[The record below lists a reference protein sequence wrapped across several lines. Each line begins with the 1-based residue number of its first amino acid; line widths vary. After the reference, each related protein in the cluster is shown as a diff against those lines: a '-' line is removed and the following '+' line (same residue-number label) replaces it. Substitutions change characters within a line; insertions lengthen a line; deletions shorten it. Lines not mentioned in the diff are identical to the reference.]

1 MNAEIR
7 SIKTAAEQGL
17 ATTFASARA
26 TLPGK
31 GAVASLRD
39 DAFKRFDANGLP
51 HRRVEQW
58 KYTDLRAL
66 MREAKPLA
74 SPADI
79 RKPAD
84 IAAILPGVDT
94 SLVTIVN
101 GRYAPEWTDKNA
113 ADPGITV
120 TELFAWLAD
129 NAAYQIGKMP
139 GNDDQASLLNTA
151 LMTGG
156 VALHVKRGAAASKPI
171 HIAHVFSG
179 DAAAAMYPRSV
190 VVVEPGAH
198 VTLVES
204 FSGPDGLDYQV
215 NSALELLI
223 GEGAHVDHLKIGFD
237 GNAALRIST
246 LGVTVAGKAAYKDF
260 SFTTGGAV
268 VRNQTFARFA
278 GERIDAFIGGASL
291 LKNKQHVDN
300 TLVIAHAAAHCDSRE
315 LFKTVLDNQSHGVF
329 QGKIIVEPHAQKTNA
344 KMMTRSLL
352 LSDEAEASQKPE
364 LEIFADD
371 VVCGHGATAGALDP
385 GLKFY
390 MMSRG
395 ISEKEAETLLIQ
407 AFIGEAIE
415 EVANEGIREALNLAS
430 LKWLG
435 ARG

>member
-1 MNAEIR
+1 MNADIR
-7 SIKTAAEQGL
+7 AIKTAAEQGL
-17 ATTFASARA
+17 ATAFATART

-58 KYTDLRAL
+58 KYTDLRTL

-74 SPADI
+74 GPADI

-84 IAAILPGVDT
+84 IAAILSGVDT

-113 ADPGITV
+113 GDPGIV
-120 TELFAWLAD
+120 LAELFAWLAENPD
-129 NAAYQIGKMP
+129 YKLGQMP
-139 GNDDQASLLNTA
+139 GSDDQASLLNTA
-151 LMTGG
+151 FMSGG
-156 VALHVKRGAAASKPI
+156 VALRVRRGAAERKPI

-179 DAAAAMYPRSV
+179 DTAAAMYPRSV
-190 VVVEPGAH
+190 VIVEPGAH

-215 NSALELLI
+215 NSALELVV
-223 GEGAHVDHLKIGFD
+223 GEGAHVDHIKIGYD

-246 LGVTVAGKAAYKDF
+246 LGVTVGAKAVYKDF
-260 SFTTGGAV
+260 AYTTGGAV

-278 GERIDAFIGGASL
+278 GEHIEAFIGGASL

-300 TLVIAHAAAHCDSRE
+300 TLLITHAAAHCDSRE
-315 LFKTVLDNQSHGVF
+315 LFKTVLDDQSHGVF
-329 QGKIIVEPHAQKTNA
+329 QGKIIVDPHAQKTNA

-390 MMSRG
+390 LMSRG
-395 ISEKEAETLLIQ
+395 IHEKEAETLLIQ
-407 AFIGEAIE
+407 AFIGETLE
-415 EVANEGIREALNLAS
+415 EVAHEGIRDDLNLAA
-430 LKWLG
+430 LRWLG

>member
-1 MNAEIR
+1 MNADIR
-7 SIKTAAEQGL
+7 AIKTAAEQGL
-17 ATTFASARA
+17 ATAFATARA

-39 DAFKRFDANGLP
+39 EAFKRFDANGLP

-58 KYTDLRAL
+58 KYTDLRTL
-66 MREAKPLA
+66 MRDAKPLA
-74 SPADI
+74 GPADI

-84 IAAILPGVDT
+84 IAAILSGVDT
-94 SLVTIVN
+94 SLVSIVN

-113 ADPGITV
+113 GDPGIV
-120 TELFAWLAD
+120 LAELFAWLAESPD
-129 NAAYQIGKMP
+129 YKLGQMP
-139 GNDDQASLLNTA
+139 GSDDQASLLNTA
-151 LMTGG
+151 FMTGG
-156 VALHVKRGAAASKPI
+156 VALRVKRGAAERKPI

-179 DAAAAMYPRSV
+179 DTAAAMYPRSV
-190 VVVEPGAH
+190 VIVEPGAH

-204 FSGPDGLDYQV
+204 FSGPDGIDYQV
-215 NSALELLI
+215 NSALELVI
-223 GEGAHVDHLKIGFD
+223 GEGAHVDHIKIGYD

-246 LGVTVAGKAAYKDF
+246 LGVTVGAKAVYKDF
-260 SFTTGGAV
+260 AYTTGGAV

-300 TLVIAHAAAHCDSRE
+300 TLLITHAAANCDSRE
-315 LFKTVLDNQSHGVF
+315 LFKTVLDDQSHGVF
-329 QGKIIVEPHAQKTNA
+329 QGKIIVDQHAQKTNA

-352 LSDEAEASQKPE
+352 LSDEAEADQKPE

-390 MMSRG
+390 LMSRG
-395 ISEKEAETLLIQ
+395 IHEKEAETLLIQ
-407 AFIGEAIE
+407 AFIGETIE
-415 EVANEGIREALNLAS
+415 EVAHEGIRDDLNLAA
-430 LKWLG
+430 LRWLG

>member
-1 MNAEIR
+1 MNADIR
-7 SIKTAAEQGL
+7 AIKTAAEQGL
-17 ATTFASARA
+17 ATAFATARG

-31 GAVASLRD
+31 GAVVSLRD

-51 HRRVEQW
+51 NRRVEQW

-74 SPADI
+74 GPADV

-84 IAAILPGVDT
+84 IAAILSGVDT

-113 ADPGITV
+113 GDPGIV
-120 TELFAWLAD
+120 LSELFAWLTENPD
-129 NAAYQIGKMP
+129 HKLGQMP
-139 GNDDQASLLNTA
+139 GSNDQASLLNTA
-151 LMTGG
+151 FMTGG
-156 VALHVKRGAAASKPI
+156 VALRVKRGAAVAKPI

-179 DAAAAMYPRSV
+179 DTAAAMYPRSV

-198 VTLVES
+198 VTVVES
-204 FSGPDGLDYQV
+204 FSGPDGIDYQV
-215 NSALELLI
+215 NSALELVI
-223 GEGAHVDHLKIGFD
+223 GEGAHVDHIKIGYD

-246 LGVTVAGKAAYKDF
+246 LGVTVGAKAVYKDF
-260 SFTTGGAV
+260 AYTTGGAV

-300 TLVIAHAAAHCDSRE
+300 TLLITHAAANCDSRE
-315 LFKTVLDNQSHGVF
+315 LFKTVLDDQSHGVF
-329 QGKIIVEPHAQKTNA
+329 QGKIIVDPHAQKTNA

-352 LSDEAEASQKPE
+352 LSDEAEADQKPE

-390 MMSRG
+390 LMSRG
-395 ISEKEAETLLIQ
+395 IHEKEAETLLIQ
-407 AFIGEAIE
+407 AFIGETIE
-415 EVANEGIREALNLAS
+415 EVAHEGIRESLNLAA
-430 LKWLG
+430 LRWLG